1 VEPPIH
7 RVCEQVEDYAARP
20 YSFNH
25 RKYRVLAFAVR
36 SNIAGDK
43 FPLDDA
49 PVAEQK
55 LDLTDRVG
63 SFSGH
68 ESDHSLVITIV
79 LLSEKRVNRQSLM
92 RSPQQPLRDR

>member
-1 VEPPIH
+1 VDPPIH
-7 RVCEQVEDYAARP
+7 RVCERVEEYAARP

-36 SNIAGDK
+36 VAGDK

-55 LDLTDRVG
+55 LDLTARVG
-63 SFSGH
+63 PFGPFRSFG
-68 ESDHSLVITIV
+68 
-79 LLSEKRVNRQSLM
+79 
-92 RSPQQPLRDR
+92 P